1 MRFNFPFRNGTAV
14 ALAGGTV
21 IALSVF
27 ALRAKADAWDKKTVL
42 TVNEPIQVQDTYL
55 EPGTYVFKLLNSSSD
70 RNIVQIY
77 NRDQN
82 HLVNTVM
89 AINNYRLEPTDRSQF
104 TFYETPR
111 GSARAMR
118 AWFYPGDNYGQEFRY
133 PKALRQVAAV
143 ETFQKRPP
151 EPPPPPVVTQSAEP
165 EPTPAPAPAL
175 APTVTETTRP
185 AEPVEIAQATPPQA
199 PPAATPAPAP
209 IADPGTPEQPA
220 ELPKTATPFPLIGV
234 SGLLSLVG
242 YGLLRL
248 KA

>member
-1 MRFNFPFRNGTAV
+1 MKFPFKTGTAI
-14 ALAGGTV
+14 ALAGGMVLT
-21 IALSVF
+21 LSIF

-82 HLVNTVM
+82 HLINTVM

-104 TFYETPR
+104 TFYETPQ

-133 PKALRQVAAV
+133 PKELRQVAFA
-143 ETFQKRPP
+143 TPLQARPP
-151 EPPPPPVVTQSAEP
+151 DPPPPPVVTQPAAPAP
-165 EPTPAPAPAL
+165 EPAPAPA
-175 APTVTETTRP
+175 PTVTEIAKP
-185 AEPVEIAQATPPQA
+185 AEPVEIAQATPA
-199 PPAATPAPAP
+199 PAPAAQP
-209 IADPGTPEQPA
+209 APEQPA
-220 ELPKTATPFPLIGV
+220 ELPKTASPFPLVGV